1 MSTARKLLMTAG
13 GTGLSKVA
21 PGTWGSLPP
30 VIIAFLLGLTGS
42 AWIVDS
48 VMAIIVL
55 FSCWTCLRLGPW
67 AEQYWGTKDPQQV
80 VIDEVAGQALTL
92 LLLPWMWILPSVHW
106 LALSCGLAFV
116 SFRLFDVLKP
126 PPISS
131 LQRYP
136 NGWGVLLDD
145 LAAAIPASILCWI
158 VLLVLTPVGS

>member
-1 MSTARKLLMTAG
+1 M
-13 GTGLSKVA
+13 
-21 PGTWGSLPP
+21 
-30 VIIAFLLGLTGS
+30 
-42 AWIVDS
+42 
-48 VMAIIVL
+48 
-55 FSCWTCLRLGPW
+55 
-67 AEQYWGTKDPQQV
+67 
-80 VIDEVAGQALTL
+80 IDEVAGQALTL
-92 LLLPWMWILPSVHW
+92 LLLPWMWILHSVHW

-116 SFRLFDVLKP
+116 SFRMFDVLKP

>member
-1 MSTARKLLMTAG
+1 MSTARNTMTAG
-13 GTGLSKVA
+13 GTGLSKRLR
-21 PGTWGSLPP
+21 TWLAT
-30 VIIAFLLGLTGS
+30 VIIAFVGLPE

-55 FSCWTCLRLGPW
+55 FSRWTCLRLGPW

-131 LQRYP
+131 LQRHP